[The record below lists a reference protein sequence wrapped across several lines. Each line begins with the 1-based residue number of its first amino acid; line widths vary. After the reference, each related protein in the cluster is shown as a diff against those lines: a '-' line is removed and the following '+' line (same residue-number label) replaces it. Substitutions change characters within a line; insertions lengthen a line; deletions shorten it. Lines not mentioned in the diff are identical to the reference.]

1 MNRMRACLFRCLETI
16 IRASKETSMTTDP
29 IPMNGR
35 QTGAV
40 VALLAASSVAL
51 TLGFACALPLAAFAT
66 ISALLFQPRAAVGAV
81 LTVWLMN
88 QIVGFSFLHYP
99 TNASTIAWGFALGL
113 MGLLSLGAAFL
124 VLSRLGGFVGM
135 LAGFLAAF
143 VVYEEAIYIICVA
156 SGTGVGSFTGPIVT
170 RIFLINAVSFGCLLA
185 ARELLART
193 GLVRRTKSSAALRH
207 A

>member
-1 MNRMRACLFRCLETI
+1 
-16 IRASKETSMTTDP
+16 MTTDP

-35 QTGAV
+35 EMSAV

-66 ISALLFQPRAAVGAV
+66 ISALIFKPRAAAGAV

-88 QIVGFSFLHYP
+88 QIIGFFFLHYP
-99 TNASTIAWGFALGL
+99 TDASTIAWGFALGVI
-113 MGLLSLGAAFL
+113 GLLSLGATAL
-124 VLSRLGGFVGM
+124 VLSRLNGFVGI

-143 VVYEEAIYIICVA
+143 VVYEGAIYIVCVA
-156 SGTGVGSFTGPIVT
+156 SGTGVSSFTTAIVT
-170 RIFLINAVSFGCLLA
+170 RILLINAASFGGLLA
-185 ARELLART
+185 VRELLARM
-193 GLVRRTKSSAALRH
+193 GLRRRGEASAVLRH

>member
-1 MNRMRACLFRCLETI
+1 V
-16 IRASKETSMTTDP
+16 STDP
-29 IPMNGR
+29 IPMGRR

-66 ISALLFQPRAAVGAV
+66 ISALVFQPRAAVGAV

-88 QIVGFSFLHYP
+88 QIIGFSLLHYP
-99 TNASTIAWGFALGL
+99 TDPSTIVWGFALGAI
-113 MGLLSLGAAFL
+113 GLLSLGAAFL
-124 VLSRLGGFVGM
+124 VLWRLGGFVGM
-135 LAGFLAAF
+135 LASFLAAF
-143 VVYEEAIYIICVA
+143 VVYEGAIYIVCVA
-156 SGTGVGSFTGPIVT
+156 SGTPLGAFTAPIVT
-170 RIFLINAVSFGCLLA
+170 RIFLINAASFGGLLA

-193 GLVRRTKSSAALRH
+193 WLERRTEAPAALRH

>member
-1 MNRMRACLFRCLETI
+1 
-16 IRASKETSMTTDP
+16 MTTDP

-35 QTGAV
+35 QTGAI

-66 ISALLFQPRAAVGAV
+66 ISALLFRPGAAVGAV
-81 LTVWLMN
+81 LAVWLAN
-88 QIVGFSFLHYP
+88 QIVGFGFLHYP
-99 TNASTIAWGFALGL
+99 TDASTIAWGFALGVI
-113 MGLLSLGAAFL
+113 GLLSLGAAFL

-143 VVYEEAIYIICVA
+143 VVYEGAIYIVCLA
-156 SGTGVGSFTGPIVT
+156 SGTPLGSFTAAIMT
-170 RIFLINAVSFGCLLA
+170 RVFLINAASFAVLLA
-185 ARELLART
+185 ARELLARS
-193 GLVRRTKSSAALRH
+193 GLGRRAQVPAALRH